1 MSLTIDD
8 LMATVRE
15 LKEADEKRVKLVVFR
30 TEEGMSKTIRN
41 IPVDTSPMDMPQMIV
56 APEFIPGDAW
66 ALCVADRD
74 VAQAI
79 LKAKGVS

>member
-1 MSLTIDD
+1 MSLTIED

-15 LKEADEKRVKLVVFR
+15 LKEADEKTVKLVVFR
-30 TEEGMSKTIRN
+30 TEEGMNKTIRN
-41 IPVDTSPMDMPQMIV
+41 FPVDTNPMDVPQMIV
-56 APEFIPGDAW
+56 APEFIPGDAG

-74 VAQAI
+74 IAQAI